1 MIDREMHGQA
11 VDGPTARLAAH
22 ATSRRPP
29 PPFLPQGAVTV
40 PRVYPAAS
48 AAKVLT
54 LERLYG
60 TSLTDL
66 EVRARVRVRVRAPRS
81 PTSR

>member
-1 MIDREMHGQA
+1 
-11 VDGPTARLAAH
+11 
-22 ATSRRPP
+22 
-29 PPFLPQGAVTV
+29 V

-66 EVRARVRVRVRAPRS
+66 EVRARVRVRVRVRAPRS